1 MYTKEQLEIIHMG
14 DAYTLA
20 FALMARKIIDELGN
34 EGESAVRE
42 ATRRFGRDRGRARRQ
57 KHLDLGVK
65 INMRSLFSVCS
76 DLPSDPRFRRDLS
89 LLTEEERNSHTIV
102 CPMAELWIAYGMKDI
117 GRIYCEEFHPAC
129 YKEYAW
135 GMTDVNLAR
144 TLTQDGD
151 DYCDFHVVLREA
163 NVPAEKKRQCF
174 PTCDPDYQEPIV
186 DASPAGA
193 KTGFSSLCVRIYY
206 YMLEVLTERFPER
219 AQQVMGDALE
229 YWAEDSVKH
238 LREWS
243 SEMNMPLDKVFAEA
257 HFPMYV
263 NANDDPMWAKY
274 DHYGAKKLMEN
285 HFYNKF
291 LSVFA

>member
-1 MYTKEQLEIIHMG
+1 MYTNEQLEIIHMG

-34 EGESAVRE
+34 EGETAVRE

-57 KHLDLGVK
+57 KHLDLDVK

-76 DLPSDPRFRRDLS
+76 DLPNDPRFRRDLS
-89 LLTEEERNSHTIV
+89 LLTEEERNSHTLV

-135 GMTDVNLAR
+135 GMTDVNLSR

-151 DYCDFHVVLREA
+151 DYCDFHVVLRKA
-163 NVPAEKKRQCF
+163 NVPQEKKAQCF
-174 PTCDPDYQEPIV
+174 PECDPSYKVPDV
-186 DASPAGA
+186 DASAAGA

-206 YMLEVLTERFPER
+206 YMLEVLTERFPDR
-219 AQQVMGDALE
+219 AATVMSDALE
-229 YWAEDSVKH
+229 YWAEDSLKH

-243 SEMNMPLDKVFAEA
+243 AEMGLPLTKEFAEA

-263 NANDDPMWAKY
+263 NIDDDPMWPKY
-274 DHYGAKKLMEN
+274 ERYGAKQLMKEK
-285 HFYNKF
+285 FYAKY
-291 LSVFA
+291 LSVFE